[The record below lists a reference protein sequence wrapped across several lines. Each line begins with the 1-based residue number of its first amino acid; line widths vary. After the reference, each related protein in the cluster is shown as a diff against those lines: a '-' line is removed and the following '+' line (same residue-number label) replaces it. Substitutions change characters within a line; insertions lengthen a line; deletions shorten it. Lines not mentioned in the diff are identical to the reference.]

1 MENFIENI
9 IGKAGKAIRH
19 WWLLLVSGIL
29 TIAAGIVVF
38 CFPAKS
44 YVTLSIMF
52 GVLMLVNGVT
62 ELAVSISSRNYFM
75 MRGYTIIGGVL
86 DLILGIFLCAYP
98 QITLALLPVILGIW
112 IMYHSIMAIGFGA
125 DLNTFKVK
133 GSGWA
138 IAGGILLLVL
148 SLLILII
155 PSIGAAAIVV
165 LTGSAL
171 VFTGALMI
179 AVSLRLRKI
188 HNYFQHKDAEEIK

>member
-1 MENFIENI
+1 MESFIENI

-38 CFPAKS
+38 CFPAES

>member
-38 CFPAKS
+38 CFPAES

>member
-62 ELAVSISSRNYFM
+62 ELALSISSRNYFM

>member
-38 CFPAKS
+38 CFPAES

-138 IAGGILLLVL
+138 IAGGILLLIL

-155 PSIGAAAIVV
+155 PSIG
-165 LTGSAL
+165 
-171 VFTGALMI
+171 
-179 AVSLRLRKI
+179 RPR
-188 HNYFQHKDAEEIK
+188 

>member
-1 MENFIENI
+1 MESFIENI

-38 CFPAKS
+38 CFPAES

-188 HNYFQHKDAEEIK
+188 HNYFQYKDAEEIK